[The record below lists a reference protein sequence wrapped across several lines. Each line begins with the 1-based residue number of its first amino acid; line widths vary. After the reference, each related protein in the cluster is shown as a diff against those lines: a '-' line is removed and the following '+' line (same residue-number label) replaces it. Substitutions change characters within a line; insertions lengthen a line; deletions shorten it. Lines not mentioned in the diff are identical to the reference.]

1 MVRHIH
7 IILGANDK
15 TVATVLAR
23 DDIIQ
28 VTDKSSNTYLYPA
41 ENL

>member
-1 MVRHIH
+1 MVLHIL